1 MRALGSASLGK
12 AGCAGARNLDAA
24 RIRTTELRRHCGA
37 VASSREYGPIQAF
50 SIASRIEELPGVAGK
65 KQFCPESER
74 RAAAPGKT
82 RHAMSTI
89 RHPIE
94 QEELMAYLDGE
105 LLPDQATEA
114 LSHLELCP
122 ECQTLAADFRDVSQE
137 LMAWEVESPEA
148 GIPSKIN
155 AALEERLQK
164 NQAGRG
170 SSPRLKNRV
179 MTSRWVWAGGLAI
192 VCVAVGLKLT
202 LTSSN
207 RNEDR
212 STAYP
217 SMASIEQYL
226 MPDRNAEIALARS
239 AAPEAISA
247 DAKIMVLGWRGY
259 ETAIEGRNGFV
270 CMVERSWM
278 SPFNSAEFWNPKV
291 RVPQCFN
298 PAAAR
303 SILPLTI
310 KRTGMV
316 LGGLSKAQMIYSI
329 KAGFANKELPAPE
342 PGAMSYMMSRAGYLN
357 DALGHYVPHLMF
369 YFPLTDKSSWGAD
382 LPDSPVTLNPQF
394 RDGPEPITEFVIAVG
409 KWSDGTAAPTM

>member
-1 MRALGSASLGK
+1 
-12 AGCAGARNLDAA
+12 
-24 RIRTTELRRHCGA
+24 
-37 VASSREYGPIQAF
+37 
-50 SIASRIEELPGVAGK
+50 
-65 KQFCPESER
+65 
-74 RAAAPGKT
+74 
-82 RHAMSTI
+82 MSTN
-89 RHPIE
+89 RHPLE

-105 LLPDQATEA
+105 LPAEQAPEA

-122 ECQTLAADFRDVSQE
+122 ECQTLAADFRGLSQE
-137 LMAWEVESPEA
+137 LMAWEIESPEVS
-148 GIPSKIN
+148 ISSEIN

-164 NQAGRG
+164 REAAKVG
-170 SSPRLKNRV
+170 SARVKNRV
-179 MTSRWVWAGGLAI
+179 MTNRWVWAGALAI
-192 VCVAVGLKLT
+192 VCLAVGLKLT
-202 LTSSN
+202 FISRH

-239 AAPEAISA
+239 AAPAAISS
-247 DAKIMVLGWRGY
+247 DAKILVLGWRGY
-259 ETAIEGRNGFV
+259 ETAIEGRSGFV
-270 CMVERSWM
+270 CMVERAWM

-291 RVPQCFN
+291 RVPLCFN

-310 KRTGMV
+310 KRTRMV
-316 LGGLSKAQMIYSI
+316 LAGLSKAQMIDSI
-329 KAGFANKELPAPE
+329 KAGFENRELPVPE
-342 PGAMSYMMSRAGYLN
+342 PGAMCYMMSRAGYLN
-357 DALGHYVPHLMF
+357 DALGHYIPHLMF

-409 KWSDGTAAPTM
+409 KWSDGTTAPAM

>member
-1 MRALGSASLGK
+1 
-12 AGCAGARNLDAA
+12 
-24 RIRTTELRRHCGA
+24 
-37 VASSREYGPIQAF
+37 
-50 SIASRIEELPGVAGK
+50 
-65 KQFCPESER
+65 
-74 RAAAPGKT
+74 
-82 RHAMSTI
+82 MSTS

-105 LLPDQATEA
+105 LPPDQAAEA
-114 LSHLELCP
+114 LSHLEMCP
-122 ECQTLAADFRDVSQE
+122 ECQTLAADFRGLSQE
-137 LMAWEVESPEA
+137 LMAWEVELPEV
-148 GIPSKIN
+148 GISSEIDS
-155 AALEERLQK
+155 ALGERLQK
-164 NQAGRG
+164 REATKL
-170 SSPRLKNRV
+170 SLPRLENRV
-179 MTSRWVWAGGLAI
+179 LTSRWIWAAALAI

-202 LTSSN
+202 LTSRN

-239 AAPEAISA
+239 AAPASISS
-247 DAKIMVLGWRGY
+247 DAKILILGWRGY
-259 ETAIEGRNGFV
+259 ETAIEGKNGFV
-270 CMVERSWM
+270 CIVERSWM

-303 SILPLTI
+303 SILPLTF
-310 KRTGMV
+310 KRTEMV
-316 LGGLSKAQMIYSI
+316 LAGLSKAQMIDSI

-342 PGAMSYMMSRAGYLN
+342 PGAMCYMMSRAGYLN

-409 KWSDGTAAPTM
+409 KWSDGTAAPVM

>member
-1 MRALGSASLGK
+1 
-12 AGCAGARNLDAA
+12 
-24 RIRTTELRRHCGA
+24 
-37 VASSREYGPIQAF
+37 
-50 SIASRIEELPGVAGK
+50 
-65 KQFCPESER
+65 
-74 RAAAPGKT
+74 
-82 RHAMSTI
+82 MSTN

-105 LLPDQATEA
+105 LSADQATEA

-122 ECQTLAADFRDVSQE
+122 ECQTLAAEFRGVSQE
-137 LMAWEVESPEA
+137 LLAWEVESPEV
-148 GIPSKIN
+148 GISSELN
-155 AALEERLQK
+155 AALGERLQK
-164 NQAGRG
+164 RQAAKVT
-170 SSPRLKNRV
+170 SSKLENRV
-179 MTSRWVWAGGLAI
+179 MTSRWVWAGALAI

-202 LTSSN
+202 LSSRN

-217 SMASIEQYL
+217 SMASIEKYL

-239 AAPEAISA
+239 AAPEAISS
-247 DAKIMVLGWRGY
+247 DANILVLGWRGY
-259 ETAIEGRNGFV
+259 ETAIEGKNGFV

-278 SPFNSAEFWNPKV
+278 SPFNSAEFWNPNV

-310 KRTGMV
+310 KRTEMV
-316 LGGLSKAQMIYSI
+316 LAGRSKAQMIDSI
-329 KAGFANKELPAPE
+329 KAGFDNKELPVPE
-342 PGAMSYMMSRAGYLN
+342 PGAMCYMMSRAGYLN

-382 LPDSPVTLNPQF
+382 LRDSPVTLNPQF
-394 RDGPEPITEFVIAVG
+394 QGGPEPITEFVIAVG
-409 KWSDGTAAPTM
+409 KWSDGTVAPVM

>member
-1 MRALGSASLGK
+1 
-12 AGCAGARNLDAA
+12 
-24 RIRTTELRRHCGA
+24 
-37 VASSREYGPIQAF
+37 
-50 SIASRIEELPGVAGK
+50 
-65 KQFCPESER
+65 
-74 RAAAPGKT
+74 
-82 RHAMSTI
+82 MSTNK
-89 RHPIE
+89 HSIE

-105 LLPDQATEA
+105 LPADQDNEV

-122 ECQTLAADFRDVSQE
+122 GCQTLAADFRNLSRQ
-137 LMAWEVESPEA
+137 LMAWEIESPEV
-148 GIPSKIN
+148 GISSEID
-155 AALEERLQK
+155 AALVERLEK
-164 NQAGRG
+164 RG
-170 SSPRLKNRV
+170 AAKVNLPRLKNRV
-179 MTSRWVWAGGLAI
+179 ITSRWMWAGALAI

-202 LTSSN
+202 LTSHN

-212 STAYP
+212 STLISGGMPTSGSSTAYP

-226 MPDRNAEIALARS
+226 MQDRNAEISLARS
-239 AAPEAISA
+239 AAPAAISS
-247 DAKIMVLGWRGY
+247 DAKVLVLGWRGY
-259 ETAIEGRNGFV
+259 ETANEGRNGFV

-291 RVPQCFN
+291 RVPECFN

-316 LGGLSKAQMIYSI
+316 LAGLSKDQMIDSI
-329 KAGFANKELPAPE
+329 KAGFANKELRVPE
-342 PGAMSYMMSRAGYLN
+342 PGAMCYMMSRASYLN

-394 RDGPEPITEFVIAVG
+394 RDGPEPITEFVISVG
-409 KWSDGTAAPTM
+409 KWSDGTAAPVM

>member
-1 MRALGSASLGK
+1 
-12 AGCAGARNLDAA
+12 
-24 RIRTTELRRHCGA
+24 
-37 VASSREYGPIQAF
+37 
-50 SIASRIEELPGVAGK
+50 
-65 KQFCPESER
+65 
-74 RAAAPGKT
+74 
-82 RHAMSTI
+82 MSTN

-105 LLPDQATEA
+105 LPGDQATEA

-122 ECQTLAADFRDVSQE
+122 ECQTLAADFRGISQE
-137 LMAWEVESPEA
+137 LMTWEVGAQEV
-148 GIPSKIN
+148 GIASEIN
-155 AALEERLQK
+155 TELEELLQK
-164 NQAGRG
+164 REATKVGF
-170 SSPRLKNRV
+170 PRLKNRV
-179 MTSRWVWAGGLAI
+179 ITNRWIWAGALAI
-192 VCVAVGLKLT
+192 ICVAVGLTLT
-202 LTSSN
+202 LTSRN

-239 AAPEAISA
+239 AAPAAISS
-247 DAKIMVLGWRGY
+247 DAQILVLGWRGY
-259 ETAIEGRNGFV
+259 ETAVEGRNGFV

-278 SPFNSAEFWNPKV
+278 SPFNSAEFWNPRV

-298 PAAAR
+298 SAAAR

-316 LGGLSKAQMIYSI
+316 LAGLSKAQMIDSI
-329 KAGFANKELPAPE
+329 KAGFASKELPVPE
-342 PGAMSYMMSRAGYLN
+342 PGAMCYMMSRAGYLN

-369 YFPLTDKSSWGAD
+369 YFPLTEKSSWGAD

-409 KWSDGTAAPTM
+409 KWSDGTAAPVM